1 MTNRILD
8 KFFIKMNFS
17 LLTIFFAQMI
27 AGENCKI
34 NPTPYDGYLLGDM
47 KRESYSTSFG
57 AASACL
63 RNDECKGFT
72 YNGFSQ
78 QYVLR

>member
-1 MTNRILD
+1 
-8 KFFIKMNFS
+8 MNFS
-17 LLTIFFAQMI
+17 LIALFTIQMI
-27 AGENCKI
+27 AGQNCKI
-34 NPTPYDGYLLGDM
+34 EPTPYDGYLLGDM

-72 YNGFSQ
+72 YNGFSKL
-78 QYVLR
+78 YSLR

>member
-1 MTNRILD
+1 
-8 KFFIKMNFS
+8 MNFS
-17 LLTIFFAQMI
+17 LISLLLLPVIM
-27 AGENCKI
+27 GDNCKI
-34 NPTPYDGYLLGDM
+34 STTPVDGYLLGDM

-63 RNDECKGFT
+63 RNDECQGFT

>member
-1 MTNRILD
+1 
-8 KFFIKMNFS
+8 MNFS
-17 LLTIFFAQMI
+17 LITMLLFQVI
-27 AGENCKI
+27 AGEDCKI
-34 NPTPYDGYLLGDM
+34 MTKPVDGYLLGDM